1 MTHRTKTINLNIN
14 KVEKCFI
21 DYLNLSKV
29 LIEDTLFAKSTKEE
43 KDSTLKA
50 MIANFVENLVT
61 RQEAFVRLQ
70 AQLNDPKCQI
80 KSELVAKLLTFELL
94 ERQIFGLGLSS
105 KSTNYKINQAM
116 YEVET
121 AIVISNILDKG
132 RRVDG
137 RKTDEIRPIST
148 QVGVLPEVHG
158 SSLFN
163 RGETQVLN
171 VLTLGTLDDALQLDG
186 IEDIYVTSKR
196 YIHHYNFPSYSVGET
211 GRYSGTGRREI
222 GHGALAEKALMPVLP
237 TEDEFPYTMRLVSE
251 CLGSNGSTSMASTC
265 GSSMSLM
272 HAGVPIKAAVAGIAM
287 GAALDEASG
296 RFAVLTDIQGM
307 EDHHAHMDFKVTGTS
322 QGVTAIQ
329 LDNKVGGLTVEV
341 LSQALN
347 DAKKGRIFI
356 LGKMAESINKPN
368 LEIASSA
375 PKVKI
380 ILVPQSKIREVIGS
394 GGAVINGL
402 QTEFGVQVSLENE
415 TGKTVIYGTNNSM
428 VEACYAKIASMIH
441 EFKIGET
448 ITGPV
453 VRIEKFG
460 AFFRIDNSD
469 KDAMV
474 HISELGNGKRL
485 ETVEEVL
492 KLGDRISCTIMEIND
507 RGQFKLKFNG
517 KM

>member
-1 MTHRTKTINLNIN
+1 MLR
-14 KVEKCFI
+14 
-21 DYLNLSKV
+21 
-29 LIEDTLFAKSTKEE
+29 
-43 KDSTLKA
+43 
-50 MIANFVENLVT
+50 
-61 RQEAFVRLQ
+61 
-70 AQLNDPKCQI
+70 
-80 KSELVAKLLTFELL
+80 
-94 ERQIFGLGLSS
+94 LGLAGGSI
-105 KSTNYKINQAM
+105 KYKINQAL

-121 AIVISNILDKG
+121 AIIISNILDKQ

-137 RKTDEIRPIST
+137 RALDQIRPIST

-186 IEDIYVTSKR
+186 IEDIYTTSKR

-211 GRYSGTGRREI
+211 GRYNGTGRREI

-237 TEDEFPYTMRLVSE
+237 TEEEFPYTMRLVSE

-265 GSSMSLM
+265 SSSMSLM
-272 HAGVPIKAAVAGIAM
+272 QAGVPIKSAVAGIAM
-287 GAALDEASG
+287 GAALDEKTG
-296 RFAVLTDIQGM
+296 RYQVLTDIQGM
-307 EDHHAHMDFKVTGTS
+307 EDHHAHMDFKVTGTAE
-322 QGVTAIQ
+322 GVTAIQ

-341 LSQALN
+341 LTEALQN
-347 DAKKGRIFI
+347 AKKGRLFI
-356 LGKMAESINKPN
+356 LGKMAESIDKPADN
-368 LEIASSA
+368 IAPSA

-380 ILVPQSKIREVIGS
+380 IIVPQSKIRDVIGS
-394 GGAVINGL
+394 GGAIINGL

-415 TGKTVIYGTNNSM
+415 TGKTVIYGTVGSK
-428 VEACYAKIASMIH
+428 VDACYDKIAMIIH
-441 EFKIGET
+441 EFKPGEV
-448 ITGPV
+448 ITGAV

-492 KLGDRISCTIMEIND
+492 KLGDRVNCTIMEVND
-507 RGQFKLKFNG
+507 RGQFKLKFNA
-517 KM
+517 KL